1 MKEIARAGAM
11 AKRCAARLPC
21 PRACATNRA
30 PVNTSRVIAVAN
42 QKGGVGKTTTTVSL
56 AAGLAELG
64 RRVLL
69 VDLDP
74 QANATSGLGLR
85 KEIGASLYRALVDG
99 TSASP
104 YVRQTPVASLDC
116 IPSEIDLAG
125 CEVEIARMPDY
136 LHRLRTAL
144 DPLRA
149 EDRYDYILLDCS
161 PSLGL
166 LTMNVLCA
174 ADGVIIPLQC
184 EYFALEGLSV
194 MVKLI
199 EQLRDGANPGVGIEG
214 IVMTMYDGRTN
225 LSQLVVQDVIAHFGE
240 RVFETLIPRNVRL
253 SEAPSHGLPIT
264 VYSPQSTGAAAYR
277 QLARELLERHAARQQ
292 EGEAHVAAP
301 E

>member
-1 MKEIARAGAM
+1 M
-11 AKRCAARLPC
+11 
-21 PRACATNRA
+21 
-30 PVNTSRVIAVAN
+30 
-42 QKGGVGKTTTTVSL
+42 
-56 AAGLAELG
+56 
-64 RRVLL
+64 
-69 VDLDP
+69 
-74 QANATSGLGLR
+74 
-85 KEIGASLYRALVDG
+85 
-99 TSASP
+99 
-104 YVRQTPVASLDC
+104 
-116 IPSEIDLAG
+116 
-125 CEVEIARMPDY
+125 
-136 LHRLRTAL
+136 
-144 DPLRA
+144 
-149 EDRYDYILLDCS
+149 
-161 PSLGL
+161 
-166 LTMNVLCA
+166 
-174 ADGVIIPLQC
+174 IIPLQC